1 MTIEL
6 KVPEIGESVSEVLVA
21 QWHKRVGDR
30 VERDEP
36 VATLESDKVTLELV
50 APVAGRLLEVR
61 IAQGQTSS
69 VGQVIGLI
77 EQDEQ
82 AEGVAAQAP
91 RTSPRPGPTEPDVET
106 DRSSEVAPSVA
117 AAVEPR
123 VGPAARRALREA
135 GLGAEQ
141 VTATGPGGRVLKED
155 VERKARELVRQTSP
169 ERAQESE
176 MAGEEE
182 VVPMSPFRQTVAQ
195 RLVQAQQNAA
205 LLTTFN
211 EIDMSG
217 VAALRGQYQERFAEK
232 YHVKLGL
239 MSFFVKA
246 AVEALKEFPAVNSE
260 VRGQNIVYKN
270 HYDIGIAIGSG
281 RGLVVPV
288 LRAAER
294 LSFAEI
300 EQSIS
305 DFVRR
310 AQENQLELSELQG
323 GTFTVSNGGVYGSLM
338 STPIINPPQSGILGL
353 HSIQERPV
361 VRAGQIVVR
370 PMMYVALTY
379 DHRVIDGREAV
390 SFLVRVK
397 ECVEQPARILLEA

>member
-50 APVAGRLLEVR
+50 APAAGTLVEVR
-61 IAQGQTSS
+61 VAQGQTSS
-69 VGQVIGLI
+69 VGQVIGTI
-77 EQDEQ
+77 EQNEPSD
-82 AEGVAAQAP
+82 ASAA
-91 RTSPRPGPTEPDVET
+91 
-106 DRSSEVAPSVA
+106 RSSEAAPSA
-117 AAVEPR
+117 SATVEPR

-135 GLGAEQ
+135 GLGADQ
-141 VTATGPGGRVLKED
+141 VAATGPGGRVLKED
-155 VERKARELVRQTSP
+155 VERTARALPRP
-169 ERAQESE
+169 APPGRAQETE
-176 MAGEEE
+176 ATGPEE
-182 VVPMSPFRQTVAQ
+182 VVPMSPLRLTIAQ

-211 EIDMSG
+211 EIDMSA
-217 VAALRGQYQERFAEK
+217 VMALRGQVQERFTEK
-232 YHVKLGL
+232 HQVKLGL
-239 MSFFVKA
+239 LSFFVKA

-270 HYDIGIAIGSG
+270 HFDIGIAIGSG

-300 EQSIS
+300 EQSIG
-305 DFVRR
+305 DYARR
-310 AQENQLELSELQG
+310 AQENKLELSELVG
-323 GTFTVSNGGVYGSLM
+323 GTFTISNGGIYGSLM
-338 STPIINPPQSGILGL
+338 STPIVNPPQSGILGL
-353 HSIQERPV
+353 HAIQERPV
-361 VRAGQIVVR
+361 VRAGQIVAR

-379 DHRVIDGREAV
+379 DHRVVDGREAV

-397 ECVEQPARILLEA
+397 ECIEEPARILLEA

>member
-6 KVPEIGESVSEVLVA
+6 KVPEIGESVNEVLVA

-36 VATLESDKVTLELV
+36 VATLESDKATLELV
-50 APVAGRLLEVR
+50 APGAGILVEIRV
-61 IAQGQTSS
+61 AQGQTSP
-69 VGQVIGLI
+69 VGQVIGVV
-77 EQDEQ
+77 EHDER
-82 AEGVAAQAP
+82 AEALAAEASASNP
-91 RTSPRPGPTEPDVET
+91 RRRPTEPPGDVA
-106 DRSSEVAPSVA
+106 RSSQGAPAAA

-135 GLGAEQ
+135 GLQADQ

-155 VERKARELVRQTSP
+155 VERRVHELARPASP
-169 ERAQESE
+169 ERAPESE
-176 MAGEEE
+176 ATGEEE
-182 VVPMSPFRQTVAQ
+182 VVPMSPFRQTIAQ
-195 RLVQAQQNAA
+195 RLIQAQQSAA

-211 EIDMSG
+211 EIDMSA
-217 VAALRGQYQERFAEK
+217 VTALRSDYQQRFTEK
-232 YHVKLGL
+232 YQVKLGL
-239 MSFFVKA
+239 LSFFVKA
-246 AVEALKEFPAVNSE
+246 AVEALKEYPAVNSE

-300 EQSIS
+300 ELSIS
-305 DFVRR
+305 DFARR
-310 AQENQLELSELQG
+310 AQENRLELSELVG
-323 GTFTVSNGGVYGSLM
+323 GTFTISNGGVYGSLM
-338 STPIINPPQSGILGL
+338 STPIVNPPQSGILGL
-353 HSIQERPV
+353 HAIQERAV
-361 VRAGQIVVR
+361 VRAGQILAR

-390 SFLVRVK
+390 GFLKRVK

>member
-1 MTIEL
+1 MD
-6 KVPEIGESVSEVLVA
+6 A
-21 QWHKRVGDR
+21 D
-30 VERDEP
+30 
-36 VATLESDKVTLELV
+36 
-50 APVAGRLLEVR
+50 
-61 IAQGQTSS
+61 
-69 VGQVIGLI
+69 
-77 EQDEQ
+77 
-82 AEGVAAQAP
+82 
-91 RTSPRPGPTEPDVET
+91 
-106 DRSSEVAPSVA
+106 
-117 AAVEPR
+117 
-123 VGPAARRALREA
+123 
-135 GLGAEQ
+135 Q

-155 VERKARELVRQTSP
+155 VERKTHELARQATP
-169 ERAQESE
+169 GRALETDA
-176 MAGEEE
+176 AGEEE
-182 VVPMSPFRQTVAQ
+182 IVPMSPFRQTISQ

-211 EIDMSG
+211 EVDMSA
-217 VAALRGQYQERFAEK
+217 VMALRSEHQQRFTDK
-232 YHVKLGL
+232 YRVKLGL
-239 MSFFVKA
+239 LSFFVKA
-246 AVEALKEFPAVNSE
+246 TVEALKEFPAVNSE

-300 EQSIS
+300 EQSIG
-305 DFVRR
+305 DFARR

-323 GTFTVSNGGVYGSLM
+323 GTFTISNGGIYGSLM

-353 HSIQERPV
+353 HAIQERPV

-390 SFLVRVK
+390 SFLRRVK

>member
-21 QWHKRVGDR
+21 QWHKSVGDR
-30 VERDEP
+30 IERDEP
-36 VATLESDKVTLELV
+36 VATLESDKVTLELA
-50 APVAGRLLEVR
+50 APGAGRLVEVR
-61 IAQGQTSS
+61 VVAGQTSS

-77 EQDEQ
+77 EQDER
-82 AEGVAAQAP
+82 AETSTAQAP
-91 RTSPRPGPTEPDVET
+91 APPGPTEPDEET
-106 DRSSEVAPSVA
+106 ARSSEATPSATANA
-117 AAVEPR
+117 APR

-155 VERKARELVRQTSP
+155 VERKARELARQAAP
-169 ERAQESE
+169 GRAQETE
-176 MAGEEE
+176 AAGEEE
-182 VVPMSPFRQTVAQ
+182 VVPMSPFRQTIAE

-211 EIDMSG
+211 EIDMSA
-217 VAALRGQYQERFAEK
+217 VMALRGEVQQRFTEK
-232 YHVKLGL
+232 HQVKLGL
-239 MSFFVKA
+239 LSFFVKA

-270 HYDIGIAIGSG
+270 HYDIGIAVGSG

-300 EQSIS
+300 EQTIGG
-305 DFVRR
+305 FARR
-310 AQENQLELSELQG
+310 AQENTLELSELVG
-323 GTFTVSNGGVYGSLM
+323 GTFTISNGGVYGSLM

-353 HSIQERPV
+353 HAIQERPV
-361 VRAGQIVVR
+361 VRAGQIVAC

-390 SFLVRVK
+390 GFLKRVK
-397 ECVEQPARILLEA
+397 ECVEQPARILLET